1 MLEKRVDFVWAQE
14 TIEVFD
20 TLVYVRRH
28 QPTPSPSFFFPLF
41 LPTLS
46 LSFPFPSIPNLFLS
60 PPLFLPFLSSYPS
73 SVLFPSSQ
81 IAPFPFPTIFL
92 SFPFPYNLRP
102 SRTPFPAYSSL
113 RPFLS
118 PFLTSLSTPFF
129 SIPFLTR
136 RRLHLPPQSPFPFP
150 LISYLPLPTS
160 HIILPLSFPLTP
172 SSINPASRINRGF
185 PKAFSLYYYIIIYII
200 IYYIIYY
207 LLLFIIPPYEK

>member
-1 MLEKRVDFVWAQE
+1 MLEKRVVFVWAQE

-81 IAPFPFPTIFL
+81 IAPFPFPTIF
-92 SFPFPYNLRP
+92 FPFPSPIIYVL
-102 SRTPFPAYSSL
+102 PAH
-113 RPFLS
+113 LS
-118 PFLTSLSTPFF
+118 P
-129 SIPFLTR
+129 
-136 RRLHLPPQSPFPFP
+136 
-150 LISYLPLPTS
+150 
-160 HIILPLSFPLTP
+160 HILLYALSFPLSSQAFPLLSFLSP
-172 SSINPASRINRGF
+172 SLHGGDCISHRNLLSF
-185 PKAFSLYYYIIIYII
+185 P
-200 IYYIIYY
+200 
-207 LLLFIIPPYEK
+207 PR